1 MLKTTSVKGRGSRRR
16 VMLYT
21 LSTCV
26 WCKKT
31 KRLLE
36 SLGTAYDYI
45 DVDLLDGDEEQAVM
59 DEVRRH
65 NPACTFPTMV
75 IDGKDVIAGFK
86 ESEIRRALG

>member
-1 MLKTTSVKGRGSRRR
+1 MAKSTSVGGKKNGRK
-16 VMLYT
+16 VLLYT

-36 SLGTAYDYI
+36 SLGVAYDFI
-45 DVDLLDGDEEQAVM
+45 DVDLLIGREEEEVM
-59 DEVRRH
+59 DEVKRY

-75 IDGKDVIAGFK
+75 IDGSQVIAGFK
-86 ESEIRRALG
+86 EDEIRKALA